1 LEIIAGQ
8 NAGGNAADGGIGAA
22 SAQNAYSNH
31 LDSEIFIT
39 VCFRHIPWGNSTPMK
54 TNRTSGKRASRG
66 RQSSNLADRHS
77 PAFRP
82 TGSRAGSVAAAVAG
96 ILGAAAFAAL
106 PAHAQTAGAGG
117 SAGGQSIGSAQT
129 SQNLQEVVV
138 TATATQ
144 VRKLDAS
151 YNIVSADNEL
161 IKESNPLSSA
171 DILKIAPG
179 VWPESS
185 GGQTGANIEVAGYP
199 SGGDSPF
206 FTNMIMGMPLYGSPN
221 LAYMDSS
228 SLFRLDDTIQR
239 VEVVQGGPSVVFGPG
254 QFGGT
259 ANYILKTGKN
269 SPGGHVSATYGTEG
283 MWRGDAYQGFR
294 IADGWYGSVGG
305 YYNKSHGVR
314 DSQFPAIEGGQFTA
328 TLEHDIDG
336 GTVTAWARV
345 LDEKDEY
352 ITPIPI
358 IQNANGS
365 FSGYPGFDPLTS
377 TFNGYSNQNMTL
389 ADPFSG
395 RFMNANLADGRG
407 SRLSYFGINYDQHL
421 GGWTLHNGFLVDG
434 GGLDTN
440 GWFSGPNP
448 RPLSMYLYGCN
459 VAEPAGWCN
468 GASPIDTNNLGPGG
482 KGYPAATNIQ
492 AIYTGS
498 GTSLPLSANVIQLSY
513 HQIQKS
519 LQNITDELRVSR
531 ELFGGNTLTAGL
543 YLASYT
549 DNDKWAAD
557 NALMTATGNAQTI
570 ALSFVDASG
579 NINHLTSPQ
588 GIVNMNGTYTTPGR
602 HGDGRNIA
610 PYFSDSWK
618 LGPWLL
624 DFGARVEHID
634 LHQRTCQTSTQ
645 MLGTIYDLYDNKV
658 PICNGT
664 YDYEHYARTMP
675 EYTAGLNYAFSDNMS
690 AYVRVN
696 NGVHFLNFDDISNTA
711 HNTPP
716 VFHPIE
722 TAHNYEVGYKFQAR
736 YVYLDLNAWHRTFD
750 GIFYQESDLSGVP
763 IPGGYGTYGSTA
775 NGVDLDGYVGPFAG
789 LTLRFVGD
797 YMNGHYTNNH
807 SCLAFVDINGN
818 KQCVFINGSPLQRQ
832 PKFQVRLTPSYSTAV
847 PWGDVTA
854 WLTFEHAGQRYNDTY
869 GQQPL
874 GTYDMLSGGILTDV
888 GDKWQLRVQGTN
900 LTNEIALTEGNA
912 RQFGRALGVGNV
924 LLARPYE
931 GREVNLTATYNF

>member
-1 LEIIAGQ
+1 MRANKVPGKSARSVSPSTRAI
-8 NAGGNAADGGIGAA
+8 GNMIPVSTRHPRSAA
-22 SAQNAYSNH
+22 Q
-31 LDSEIFIT
+31 
-39 VCFRHIPWGNSTPMK
+39 
-54 TNRTSGKRASRG
+54 
-66 RQSSNLADRHS
+66 
-77 PAFRP
+77 
-82 TGSRAGSVAAAVAG
+82 SRAGSVAAAVAG
-96 ILGAAAFAAL
+96 ILGAAAFAV
-106 PAHAQTAGAGG
+106 PAHSQTAPAGG
-117 SAGGQSIGSAQT
+117 SGGSAQA

-138 TATATQ
+138 TATAMQ

-151 YNIVSADNEL
+151 YNVVSADNEL

-179 VWPESS
+179 IWPEAS

-206 FTNMIMGMPLYGSPN
+206 FTNMIQGMPLYGAPN

-228 SLFRLDDTIQR
+228 SLFRLDETIER

-269 SPGGHVSATYGTEG
+269 SPGGLVEGTYGTEG
-283 MWRGDAYQGFR
+283 SWRGDAYDGFQ

-305 YYNKSHGVR
+305 YYNVSHGIR
-314 DSQFPAIEGGQFTA
+314 DSQFPAIDGGQFTA
-328 TLEHDIDG
+328 TLTHDISG
-336 GTVTAWARV
+336 GTVTAWARA

-352 ITPIPI
+352 ITPIPL
-358 IQNANGS
+358 IQNADGS
-365 FSGYPGFDPLTS
+365 YSGYPGFDPLTG
-377 TFNGYSNQNMTL
+377 TFNGYANQNMTL
-389 ADPFSG
+389 ANPNG
-395 RFMNANLADGRG
+395 GFMNANLADGRG
-407 SRLSYFGINYDQHL
+407 SRLYYFGVNYDQRI
-421 GGWTLHNGFLVDG
+421 GGWTLHNGFLIDG

-468 GASPIDTNNLGPGG
+468 GASPVDTNNLNGG
-482 KGYPAATNIQ
+482 KGFNPVDYGIQ
-492 AIYTGS
+492 ALYAGS
-498 GTSLPLSANVIQLSY
+498 GAPVPLSANVIQLSY
-513 HQIQKS
+513 HEIQKS
-519 LQNITDELRVSR
+519 LQSLTDEFRVSR
-531 ELFGGNTLTAGL
+531 DLFAGDTLTGGVYVAL
-543 YLASYT
+543 YT
-549 DNDKWAAD
+549 DNDNWAAD
-557 NALMTATGNAQTI
+557 NALMTATSNATPITLSYVGNG
-570 ALSFVDASG
+570 LSTSNDQLG
-579 NINHLTSPQ
+579 QLYRLTSPQ
-588 GIVNMNGTYTTPGR
+588 GIVNENGTYTTPGR

-610 PYFSDSWK
+610 PYFSDSWRV
-618 LGPWLL
+618 GPWLL

-634 LHQRTCQTSTQ
+634 LHQRTCQTSKQ
-645 MLGTIYDLYDNKV
+645 VLGTVYDLYDNAV

-664 YDYEHYARTMP
+664 YDFEHYARTMP
-675 EYTAGLNYAFSDNMS
+675 EYTAGLNYTFSSNMS

-696 NGVHFLNFDDISNTA
+696 NGVHFLNFDDIANTA

-716 VFHPIE
+716 IFHPIE

-750 GIFYQESDLSGVP
+750 GIFYQETDLSGVP
-763 IPGGYGTYGSTA
+763 IKGGYGTYGSTA

-797 YMNGHYTNNH
+797 YMDGHYTNNH

-818 KQCVFINGSPLQRQ
+818 HQCVFINDSPLQRQ
-832 PKFQVRLTPSYSTAV
+832 PKFQVRITPSYSTVV

-854 WLTFEHAGQRYNDTY
+854 WLTFEHAGQRYNDTA

-888 GDKWQLRVQGTN
+888 GDHWQMRVQGTN
-900 LTNEIALTEGNA
+900 LTNTIALTEGNA
-912 RQFGRALGVGNV
+912 REFGRALGVGNV
-924 LLARPYE
+924 FLARPYE
-931 GREVNLTATYNF
+931 GREVNLTATYKF